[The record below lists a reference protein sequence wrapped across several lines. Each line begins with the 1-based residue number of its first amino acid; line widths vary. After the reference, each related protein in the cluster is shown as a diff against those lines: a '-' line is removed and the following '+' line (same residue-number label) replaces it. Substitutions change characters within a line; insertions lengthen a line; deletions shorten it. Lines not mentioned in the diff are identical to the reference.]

1 MAAFQRAVKRN
12 MRLRCA
18 LEGPPGSGKTYT
30 ALSIGRALVGD
41 AGRIAVIDTERGS
54 ASKYSDEF
62 DFDVVELD
70 TFAPATFVEMI
81 REAERAGYDLLIID
95 SLSHAWMGTDGMLD
109 QVDKIAKRKQLSST
123 FAAWKDANPLE
134 RELWDTMLACG
145 MHVIAT
151 LRTKTE
157 YVVDEVVGRDGKKR
171 VVPKKVGLA
180 PIQRE
185 GLEYEFDVVA
195 DIDMDHNMVISK
207 TRCKALTD
215 GIFPRAGAD
224 VAGILREWLGHDAAP
239 AAEAEAAPEPEPE
252 QPKGNGKPK
261 SADRA
266 AYKIQIAEANEILQL
281 PNDVRSHIWN
291 QRSALKG
298 KKPESA
304 PLDDLRTF
312 AHHLGLLARHVSD
325 GRVSRELALDWLH
338 DTPEGTDSLTAALTR
353 AAEAQAEVAN
363 G

>member
-1 MAAFQRAVKRN
+1 MAFQKATKKKLK
-12 MRLRCA
+12 LRCA

-62 DFDVVELD
+62 EFDVVELD
-70 TFAPATFVEMI
+70 SFAPATFVRMI
-81 REAERAGYDLLIID
+81 REAEQAGYDLLIID

-123 FAAWKDANPLE
+123 FAAWKDANPQE

-145 MHVIAT
+145 MHLIAT

-157 YVVDEVVGRDGKKR
+157 YVVDEVVDRDGKKR
-171 VVPKKVGLA
+171 VVPRKIGTA

-224 VAGILREWLGHDAAP
+224 VAAVLRSWLGHEEAP
-239 AAEAEAAPEPEPE
+239 APPEPAEAKPVPGKPTEAVTAKQELLAKLDKAAKSLGLAPALVTHVLNERTHESDPAACSEEDLGAVIADLREVYKARKSGMLTREHMTDMLQRRAEGSDPLTDLLTALREAEQEAA
-252 QPKGNGKPK
+252 N
-261 SADRA
+261 A
-266 AYKIQIAEANEILQL
+266 
-281 PNDVRSHIWN
+281 
-291 QRSALKG
+291 
-298 KKPESA
+298 
-304 PLDDLRTF
+304 
-312 AHHLGLLARHVSD
+312 
-325 GRVSRELALDWLH
+325 
-338 DTPEGTDSLTAALTR
+338 
-353 AAEAQAEVAN
+353 
-363 G
+363 